1 MATRTIST
9 KLAIDGESEYRASLQ
24 RINTE
29 LKTLQSALKLTESQ
43 YQTNANSMQA
53 LKAKGEDLNNLYT
66 AQKSKVEALKSAL
79 DNAKAAEATYSQQ
92 KAELKAKIEANNKA
106 LEDLKKTTGDTSA
119 EEARLTKENEELNK
133 QLQQC
138 DAALSATEKGVN
150 SWQTQL
156 NNAEVE
162 LNNLDAEIQKN
173 NKYLDEAEK
182 SSDGCAT
189 SIDEFGKE
197 VDETAESVK
206 SLSEILAASE
216 LQEFA
221 KKITAVLGECVTASS
236 DFEAQM
242 AAVKRTTGMSD
253 GEIDA
258 LGASFKKLST
268 EIPIT
273 TQELANIAMN
283 AGQLGIAKENIEQ
296 FSIVM
301 AQLATTTDLSA
312 ESAATMLAQFANITG
327 IKTAEEYERLGSTV
341 AALGDST
348 ATTASKVV
356 DMSQGIAAAG
366 TMAGLNST
374 DILAISA
381 AVGSLGIE
389 AAAGSTAMSTL
400 IQTLFKATQTGGE
413 DLNKFA
419 SVAGMTATEFKT
431 AWATDA
437 AGALNTFIQGLNDTE
452 RNGQSAILVLE
463 SLGITN
469 VRQTKAILGLA
480 AAGDLLSSCIA
491 KGNEAWEKN
500 TALNEKAGVMYA
512 TLLAKTQKLDHA
524 SNNLKIAIGDA
535 LAPALGNAAVKG
547 TELLNAVTGFIER
560 NPELVE
566 SLTLVV
572 GGIAGVTTG
581 IASLKAAY
589 KVLDLLGMA
598 GGLKTVTA
606 AAEAAGGGLSGLVA
620 GLAAAGPILAEVAGG
635 IALVTAA
642 VAAVK
647 DTVDDVKNGGLLG
660 EGHTLEEYQENVENY
675 RQKVEELSATYEQMT
690 WSGADMTMI
699 TNELDMARIAL
710 ANAEGELASETTAV
724 AEAERAALEAG
735 TELSESTEKQTAVNE
750 AMASSLSEI
759 AKAYKEQY
767 DACLES
773 LDGQIGLFD
782 EYIAKINEDTDTAQ
796 ELLDRW
802 ATQTVTLAEYTENL
816 KKAAELGLDSGLV
829 ASLADGSAE
838 SAGYLSTIITEI
850 QNCGNGVGTIGTSA
864 EEAVQHFNNAF
875 KMTTEAKQKLAE
887 TMTTINTDLQTQLE
901 AMETQAAEVNFEGFW
916 GAVDTAFANVGINF
930 QEIGLNIGSGLS
942 GGIDNSAETAAASS
956 TALADGVTNAA
967 KDALGVQSPSTVFH
981 DIGSNVDQGL
991 ADGITDSSATVLS
1004 AAESLASQLTKTM
1017 TDGAITAVDSFEAS
1031 FSQITYRAQ
1040 AVLSEMSYAAVNA
1053 TSGLPNQ
1060 MYSIGSSIVD
1070 GMISGVYSRSG
1081 ALYAAISSVVSN
1093 AIATARSAAGVH
1105 SPSKKTQEIFEFVGE
1120 GMIVGIESKKGKV
1133 SEATKDVV
1141 NNALKLDSG
1150 TLRHLTNAINNATPD
1165 LSEILMTY
1173 AREKIPVSEE
1183 NGNGDINVTF
1193 TGDVIVSEKADYRE
1207 FADYLSKEI
1216 RKECRRRGN

>member
-197 VDETAESVK
+197 VDETAESVE

-221 KKITAVLGECVTASS
+221 KKITDALASCVSASS

-242 AAVKRTTGMSD
+242 AAVKRTTGMNNEELS
-253 GEIDA
+253 A
-258 LGASFKKLST
+258 LGTRFKELST
-268 EIPIT
+268 EMPIT
-273 TQELANIAMN
+273 TAELASIAEG
-283 AGQLGIAKENIEQ
+283 AGQLGIAKENIEG
-296 FSIVM
+296 FTTVM
-301 AQLATTTDLSA
+301 AQLATTTDLTA
-312 ESAATMLAQFANITG
+312 EMASTMLAQFANITG
-327 IKTAEEYERLGSTV
+327 ISSVDEYERLGSVV

-356 DMSQGIAAAG
+356 DMSQGMAAAASQ
-366 TMAGLNST
+366 AGMSST

-400 IQTLFKATQTGGE
+400 IQTLYKAVETGDGLAE
-413 DLNKFA
+413 FA
-419 SVAGMTATEFKT
+419 SVAGMSATEFRI
-431 AWATDA
+431 AWGTDA
-437 AGALNTFIQGLNDTE
+437 VSALDAFVQGLNDTE
-452 RNGQSAILVLE
+452 RNGKSAIVILE
-463 SLGITN
+463 DLGITN

-480 AAGDLLSSCIA
+480 SAGDLLSSCIE
-491 KGNEAWEKN
+491 KGNTAWEQN
-500 TALNEKAGVMYA
+500 TALSEKAGVMYA
-512 TLLAKTQKLDHA
+512 TLQAKTEKLENA
-524 SNNLKIAIGDA
+524 GNNLKIAIGDA
-535 LAPALGNAAVKG
+535 LAPALGNAAEKG
-547 TELLNAVTGFIER
+547 TDLLNAVTGFIER

-572 GGIAGVTTG
+572 GGIAGVTTA
-581 IASLKAAY
+581 IASMKAAY

-598 GGLKTVTA
+598 GGLSSVTA
-606 AAEAAGGGLSGLVA
+606 AAEAAGGGIA
-620 GLAAAGPILAEVAGG
+620 GLAAGLGAAAPIVLEVVAAVG
-635 IALVTAA
+635 LLTAA
-642 VAAVK
+642 VSSIKSTIEEVK
-647 DTVDDVKNGGLLG
+647 TVGILG
-660 EGHTLEEYQENVENY
+660 EGHTLEEYAENVDYYSNQIEKLKQEIDSLN
-675 RQKVEELSATYEQMT
+675 SC
-690 WSGADMTMI
+690 GADTS
-699 TNELDMARIAL
+699 MAWDQLSTAQLGLKRATEEYEAAL
-710 ANAEGELASETTAV
+710 NATTEAEQAATEASEAHARTAEEQ
-724 AEAERAALEAG
+724 A
-735 TELSESTEKQTAVNE
+735 TVNE
-750 AMASSLSEI
+750 AMAASIAEI
-759 AKAYKEQY
+759 ASNYKEAY
-767 DACLES
+767 DACRES
-773 LDGQIGLFD
+773 LEGQISLFD
-782 EYIAKINEDTDTAQ
+782 DYAKSISEDTDTAQ
-796 ELLDRW
+796 EMLDRW
-802 ATQTVTLAEYTENL
+802 AAQTVNLAEYTENL
-816 KKAAELGLDSGLV
+816 KKAAEYGLDAGLV
-829 ASLADGSAE
+829 QSLADGSTE
-838 SAGYLSTIITEI
+838 SAGYLSTIISEI
-850 QNCGNGVGTIGTSA
+850 DKCASGTGTIGSSA
-864 EEAVQHFNNAF
+864 EEAVQQFNDAF
-875 KMTTEAKQKLAE
+875 KMTSDAKDNLAN
-887 TMTTINTDLQTQLE
+887 TMTAINEDLATQLE
-901 AMETQAAEVNFEGFW
+901 AMETLASEVDFEGFW
-916 GAVDTAFANVGINF
+916 DAVDTAFANVGINF
-930 QEIGLNIGSGLS
+930 EEIGLNIGSGLS
-942 GGIDNSAETAAASS
+942 GGIDSSAETAAASS

-967 KDALGVQSPSTVFH
+967 KDALGVHSPATVFY
-981 DIGSNVDQGL
+981 DIGENVDQGL
-991 ADGITDSSATVLS
+991 ANGITDSSAPVLS
-1004 AAESLASQLTKTM
+1004 AADSLASQLTKTM
-1017 TDGAITAVDSFEAS
+1017 TDGAVNAVDSFEAS

-1133 SEATKDVV
+1133 SEATQEVV
-1141 NNALKLDSG
+1141 NNALSIDTTSLSTLAASLRDGMPDVSALLSG
-1150 TLRHLTNAINNATPD
+1150 LYPGQTSNVQEGDFIFNIE
-1165 LSEILMTY
+1165 SVVI
-1173 AREKIPVSEE
+1173 REEA
-1183 NGNGDINVTF
+1183 DID
-1193 TGDVIVSEKADYRE
+1193 DVAERISEKV
-1207 FADYLSKEI
+1207 
-1216 RKECRRRGN
+1216 RKELRRRGS